1 MKPRLLLALAAVVL
15 ALPGLALLTG
25 CGASSTDTSNEP
37 KAAIIDQL
45 YNLQPNETFIQQV
58 SEALE
63 SYGFIVDLY
72 QGDEV
77 TVELYRRLP
86 AYGYNLII
94 FRAHS
99 GLLAKEQGVIPRTCV
114 FTNEL
119 YSETRH
125 VTEQLID
132 QLAMARIDKNHPW
145 VFAIGAKFVS
155 ESMERQ
161 FPNTAI
167 IMMGCSGLH
176 VENLAKAFV
185 QKGASIYIAWDASVG
200 LDYVESAT
208 SALIEKLL
216 SREVNIGEA
225 VRETMEQIGPD
236 PDFGAELR
244 YYPSGS
250 GNRTIKELT
259 R

>member
-1 MKPRLLLALAAVVL
+1 MRRSLFVALAVL
-15 ALPGLALLTG
+15 MVAPPALLVCG
-25 CGASSTDTSNEP
+25 CSATNTNTSTKPE
-37 KAAIIDQL
+37 AAIIDQL
-45 YNLQPNETFIQQV
+45 YNLQPNEAFIQQV
-58 SEALE
+58 SEVLE
-63 SYGFIVDLY
+63 AYGFIVDLY

-86 AYGYNLII
+86 AYGYKLIV
-94 FRAHS
+94 FRSHS
-99 GLLAKEQGVIPRTCV
+99 GLLGKEEEVIPRTCV

-125 VTEQLID
+125 VTEQLTD

-167 IMMGCSGLH
+167 IMMGCSGLY
-176 VENLAKAFV
+176 VEDLAKAYV
-185 QKGASIYIAWDASVG
+185 QKGASIYIAWDVSVG
-200 LDYVESAT
+200 LDYVDSAT
-208 SALIEKLL
+208 IALIEKLL
-216 SREVNIGEA
+216 SRGVNIGEA
-225 VRETMEQIGPD
+225 VRETMEEIGPD
-236 PDFGAELR
+236 PYFGAALR